1 MHLRTKLGII
11 IVTRFAFRVLYS
23 LLEAK
28 EAKVFIICPS
38 RSYSTLHQCAA
49 KIRITGQNQVL
60 SVVLENH
67 KSDILECCT
76 FTADELYTLQLLSPL
91 ENDPNL
97 FGQEDA
103 EIGEAKFD
111 DLEIPF
117 VNCYWQYILTLL

>member
-1 MHLRTKLGII
+1 MNLRTKLGII
-11 IVTRFAFRVLYS
+11 IATRFTFKVLYK

-28 EAKVFIICPS
+28 EAQVCIIHPS
-38 RSYSTLHQCAA
+38 HNYSTLHQCAA

-60 SVVLENH
+60 SVILENYR
-67 KSDILECCT
+67 SDILACYT

-91 ENDPNL
+91 ENDSNL
-97 FGQEDA
+97 FDQTEA
-103 EIGEAKFD
+103 EIKGAKFD